1 MLLNKLIN
9 LIKEKSINM
18 ESIKQLEKCEVCPRK
33 CNVNRLNDEKGFCK
47 LGEEIKVALVSCH
60 DFEEPCISGIGKDT
74 KSSGTIFFSNCN
86 LRCVF
91 CQNHEI
97 SQEGKGKVITIERL
111 AEIFLEQQER
121 KVNNINLVTPTMY
134 AYQIIEAIKIARN
147 KGLHIPI
154 IYNSN
159 GYESIDTLKAL
170 DGCIDV
176 YLPDLKYYSD
186 DIAIKYSSAPNYFE
200 IATKA
205 IKEMFNQVGSP
216 VVDENGI
223 IKRGVI
229 IRHLIL
235 PNHVLNT
242 KRILKWIKENM
253 PKDIYVSVM
262 AQYFPTFKAK
272 NIEKIN
278 RKISIKEYREI
289 ESYLYALDLENGYM
303 QDLGKHEE
311 EYVPNFDFRGVE

>member
-1 MLLNKLIN
+1 MCV
-9 LIKEKSINM
+9 E
-18 ESIKQLEKCEVCPRK
+18 LEKCEICPRK
-33 CNVNRLNDEKGFCK
+33 CNVNRLNNEKGFCK
-47 LGEEIKVALVSCH
+47 LGNEIKIALVSSH

-97 SQEGKGKVITIERL
+97 SQEGKGMVITIERL
-111 AEIFLEQQER
+111 AEIFLEQQAR

-147 KGLHIPI
+147 KGLYIPI

-159 GYESIDTLKAL
+159 GYENVETIKAL
-170 DGCIDV
+170 NGYIDV

-205 IKEMFNQVGSP
+205 IKEMYNQVGSP
-216 VVDENGI
+216 VFDENGI

-242 KRILKWIKENM
+242 KRILRWIKENM

-272 NIEKIN
+272 NMEEIN
-278 RKISIKEYREI
+278 RKINLKEYREA

>member
-1 MLLNKLIN
+1 MCV
-9 LIKEKSINM
+9 E
-18 ESIKQLEKCEVCPRK
+18 LEKCKICPRK

-47 LGEEIKVALVSCH
+47 LGNEIKIALVSSH
-60 DFEEPCISGIGKDT
+60 DFEEPCISGIGKET

-134 AYQIIEAIKIARN
+134 VYQIIEAIKIARN
-147 KGLHIPI
+147 KGLNIPI

-159 GYESIDTLKAL
+159 GYENVETIKTL
-170 DGCIDV
+170 DGYIDV

-186 DIAIKYSSAPNYFE
+186 DIAIKYSQAPSYFE

-205 IKEMFNQVGSP
+205 IEEMYNQVGSP
-216 VVDENGI
+216 VFDENGI

-272 NIEKIN
+272 NMEEIN
-278 RKISIKEYREI
+278 RKINLKEYREV
-289 ESYLYALDLENGYM
+289 ENYLYALDLENGYM

-311 EYVPNFDFRGVE
+311 EYVPEFDFRGVE